1 MSNLS
6 ALMQGNGVELAENVE
21 YVSMTESDMANL
33 LTVAIQEAILEG
45 VSEEVCDPEEDKAI
59 TEGTLPEDMAVLET
73 SIVRLDKAAKKQ
85 RAYKLAILQVA
96 KDEGQKDYKK
106 LETLWR
112 MEKYLFRR
120 LEKKNQAKARA
131 RMHQT
136 AKKASGNN
144 GIVKRAK
151 SLLTRSQRETNKAL
165 AGDIKPPS
173 QVKSQFKTIT
183 QKLSS
188 KVS

>member
-6 ALMQGNGVELAENVE
+6 TLMQSGNVQLAENVE

-33 LTVAIQEAILEG
+33 LAIAIQEAILEG
-45 VSEEVCDPEEDKAI
+45 VSEEVCDPEEDKSV

-85 RAYKLAILQVA
+85 RAYKLAILQTA
-96 KDEGQKDYKK
+96 KEAESKDYKK

-120 LEKKNQAKARA
+120 LEKKYQSKARS

-144 GIVKRAK
+144 GIVQRAK
-151 SLLTRSQRETNKAL
+151 SVLTRSQKETKKAL

-188 KVS
+188 KV